1 MVGASFKNVRQVED
15 LSRLGVDSVTLPV
28 DIFDKIISV
37 EGTEEA
43 IVKFEK
49 DWETL
54 GVGKSL

>member
-28 DIFDKIISV
+28 DIFDKIINV

-54 GVGKSL
+54 GFGKSL